1 MSRAVKVGIFGSS
14 GRMGQR
20 LCALSETRPDLE
32 LVCRIDTNTIEGEP
46 SDCDVMIDFS
56 VANATEQ
63 LLAVLKTMDAG
74 LVTGVT
80 GRTDEQHAAIT
91 ELASHRPV
99 FSAANFSLGI
109 AVLNQLVAMAAEA
122 LRDDFDCEVFE
133 IHHRMKADA
142 PSGTALQLAQTAAQT
157 SGIRW
162 PDGRRVR
169 EGNTSARGTH
179 EVGTA
184 AIRGGR
190 VAGEHTVYFLG
201 DSERLE
207 LTHRAT
213 DRDVFVV
220 GALKAAKWLSGQKP
234 GLYSMVNMLP
244 RLNFS
249 TDSVC

>member
-1 MSRAVKVGIFGSS
+1 
-14 GRMGQR
+14 MGQR
-20 LCALSETRPDLE
+20 LCALAETDPGLE
-32 LVCRIDTNTIEGEP
+32 LVCQIDTSTIVGEP

-56 VANATEQ
+56 VADATDQ
-63 LLAVLKTMDAG
+63 LLAILKTTDAG

-80 GRTDEQHAAIT
+80 GRTDKQHAAVA
-91 ELASHRPV
+91 ELASQRAV

-109 AVLNQLVAMAAEA
+109 AVLNQLVAMAAVA
-122 LRDDFDCEVFE
+122 LKDDFDCEVFE

-157 SGIRW
+157 SGIDW
-162 PDGRRVR
+162 PGGRRVR
-169 EGNTSARGTH
+169 EGNTSTRGLG

-201 DSERLE
+201 NSERLE

-220 GALKAAKWLSGQKP
+220 GALKAAKWLSRQTP

-244 RLNFS
+244 RLDFG
-249 TDSVC
+249 TDSTS